1 MSTMIILTDSQIVEL
16 NNRIGQIQRLIENA
30 QVIKAGGAPQPTAVT
45 EAKPKAARSIVT
57 NRRRGRRA
65 SLNEAKVVEIKQR
78 LAAGNESAARIAQS
92 FGVHVS
98 TVNNI
103 KYGKNW
109 AHIKLPVNS

>member
-16 NNRIGQIQRLIENA
+16 NNRIGQIQRLIESA
-30 QVIKAGGAPQPTAVT
+30 QVIKAGSVPQPAAVT
-45 EAKPKAARSIVT
+45 TAKPKST
-57 NRRRGRRA
+57 KRRA
-65 SLNEAKVVEIKQR
+65 RRTLLNEAKVVEIKQR
-78 LAAGNESAARIAQS
+78 LASKEPATKIAKA

-109 AHIKLPVNS
+109 AHIKLPA

>member
-16 NNRIGQIQRLIENA
+16 NNRIGQIQRLIESA
-30 QVIKAGGAPQPTAVT
+30 QVIKAGSTPQPAAVATAQ
-45 EAKPKAARSIVT
+45 PKST
-57 NRRRGRRA
+57 KRRA
-65 SLNEAKVVEIKQR
+65 RRTLLNEAKVIEIKQR
-78 LAAGNESAARIAQS
+78 LASKESAAKIAQA

-109 AHIKLPVNS
+109 AHIKAPA

>member
-16 NNRIGQIQRLIENA
+16 NNRIGQIQRLIESA
-30 QVIKAGGAPQPTAVT
+30 QVIKAGGTPQPAAVT
-45 EAKPKAARSIVT
+45 EAKPKVT
-57 NRRRGRRA
+57 NQRRGRRTL
-65 SLNEAKVVEIKQR
+65 LNEAKVVEIKQR
-78 LAAGNESAARIAQS
+78 LASKESATKIARS

-109 AHIKLPVNS
+109 AHIKVPA

>member
-16 NNRIGQIQRLIENA
+16 NNRIGQIQRLIESA
-30 QVIKAGGAPQPTAVT
+30 QVIKAGGSPQPAAVT
-45 EAKPKAARSIVT
+45 EAKPAGIKATVT
-57 NRRRGRRA
+57 RRRRRA
-65 SLNEAKVVEIKQR
+65 SLSEAKVVEIKQR
-78 LAAGNESAARIAQS
+78 LASGTESAAKIAKS

-109 AHIKLPVNS
+109 SHIKVPANS

>member
-1 MSTMIILTDSQIVEL
+1 MSTMIILTDAQVVEL

-30 QVIKAGGAPQPTAVT
+30 QIIKAGGAPQPTAVT
-45 EAKPKAARSIVT
+45 EAKPKAAKSLIT

-65 SLNEAKVVEIKQR
+65 SLNEAKVIEIKQR
-78 LAAGNESAARIAQS
+78 LAAGKESAARIAQS

-109 AHIKLPVNS
+109 AHIKLPANS

>member
-1 MSTMIILTDSQIVEL
+1 MSTMIILTDSQILEL

-30 QVIKAGGAPQPTAVT
+30 QVIKAGGAPQPAAVT
-45 EAKPKAARSIVT
+45 DAKPKVIT

-65 SLNEAKVVEIKQR
+65 SLNEAKVIEIKQR
-78 LAAGNESAARIAQS
+78 LATGKESAARIAQS

-109 AHIKLPVNS
+109 AHIKLPANS

>member
-16 NNRIGQIQRLIENA
+16 NNRIGQIQRLIESA
-30 QVIKAGGAPQPTAVT
+30 QVIKAGSTPQPAGVAT
-45 EAKPKAARSIVT
+45 AKPKST
-57 NRRRGRRA
+57 KRRA
-65 SLNEAKVVEIKQR
+65 RRTLLNEAKVVEIKQR
-78 LAAGNESAARIAQS
+78 LASKEPATKIARS

-109 AHIKLPVNS
+109 AHIKAPA

>member
-1 MSTMIILTDSQIVEL
+1 MSTMIILTDSQVVEL

-30 QVIKAGGAPQPTAVT
+30 QIIKAGGAAQPAAVT
-45 EAKPKAARSIVT
+45 EAKPKAVKSTVT
-57 NRRRGRRA
+57 RRRRRA

-78 LAAGNESAARIAQS
+78 LAAGNESAAKIAQS

-109 AHIKLPVNS
+109 SHIKAPVQPL

>member
-16 NNRIGQIQRLIENA
+16 NNRIGQIQRLIESA
-30 QVIKAGGAPQPTAVT
+30 QVIKAGGTPQPAAIT
-45 EAKPKAARSIVT
+45 EAKPKPKG
-57 NRRRGRRA
+57 RRRARRTL
-65 SLNEAKVVEIKQR
+65 LNEAKVVEIKQR
-78 LAAGNESAARIAQS
+78 LAAGNESAARIAKS

-109 AHIKLPVNS
+109 SHIKVPA

>member
-16 NNRIGQIQRLIENA
+16 NNRIGQIQRLIESA
-30 QVIKAGGAPQPTAVT
+30 QVIKAGGAPQPAAVT
-45 EAKPKAARSIVT
+45 EAKPRAT
-57 NRRRGRRA
+57 GRRRARRTL
-65 SLNEAKVVEIKQR
+65 LNEAKVIEIKQR
-78 LAAGNESAARIAQS
+78 LATKEPATKIAKS

-109 AHIKLPVNS
+109 GHIKVPV

>member
-1 MSTMIILTDSQIVEL
+1 MIILTDSQIVEL

-30 QVIKAGGAPQPTAVT
+30 QVIKAGGAPQPAAIT
-45 EAKPKAARSIVT
+45 EVKPKVIT

-65 SLNEAKVVEIKQR
+65 LLTEAKVIEIKQR
-78 LAAGNESAARIAQS
+78 LASGKESAARIAQS

-109 AHIKLPVNS
+109 AHIKVPVNS

>member
-16 NNRIGQIQRLIENA
+16 NNRIGQIQRLIESA
-30 QVIKAGGAPQPTAVT
+30 QVIKAGSTPQPAAVAT
-45 EAKPKAARSIVT
+45 AKPKST
-57 NRRRGRRA
+57 KRRA
-65 SLNEAKVVEIKQR
+65 RRTLLNEAKVVEIKQR
-78 LAAGNESAARIAQS
+78 LASKESATKIAQA

-109 AHIKLPVNS
+109 AHIKAPA

>member
-1 MSTMIILTDSQIVEL
+1 MSTMIILTDSQVVEL

-30 QVIKAGGAPQPTAVT
+30 QIIKAGGSPQPAAIT
-45 EAKPKAARSIVT
+45 EATPKTVKATVT
-57 NRRRGRRA
+57 RRRRRA

-78 LAAGNESAARIAQS
+78 LAAGNESAAKIAKS

-109 AHIKLPVNS
+109 AHIKVAAQPL

>member
-16 NNRIGQIQRLIENA
+16 NNRISQIQRLIESA
-30 QVIKAGGAPQPTAVT
+30 QVIKAGGAPQPAAVT
-45 EAKPKAARSIVT
+45 EAKPRAAKVGIT
-57 NRRRGRRA
+57 RRRRRS

-78 LAAGNESAARIAQS
+78 LAAGKESSARIAKDY
-92 FGVHVS
+92 GVHVS

-109 AHIKLPVNS
+109 AHIKAPAIS

>member
-16 NNRIGQIQRLIENA
+16 NNRIGQIQRLIESA
-30 QVIKAGGAPQPTAVT
+30 QVIKAGGAPQPAAITQ
-45 EAKPKAARSIVT
+45 AKPKATA
-57 NRRRGRRA
+57 RRRGRRT
-65 SLNEAKVVEIKQR
+65 LLDEAKVVEIKKR
-78 LAAGNESAARIAQS
+78 LAAGGESSARIAQA

-109 AHIKLPVNS
+109 AHIKVPA